1 MQKLFII
8 VALLTAL
15 FNGSFR
21 EVANHADFASLTETQ
36 KLSKEHPQQ
45 QVDYSQLLQLTKKD
59 ITLKFG
65 KNYEE
70 GTTTIEQSH
79 IIFPTIYY
87 PKEKLT
93 FVFGDEQENSSV
105 RQIIVAAGEIQGV
118 TSGMNFAE
126 IKSRLGLG
134 EVQETWLGTEDNLA
148 YKLEYQLNGLTYS
161 FISTKPDGRASELVI
176 TEGK

>member
-8 VALLTAL
+8 IALLTAL

-21 EVANHADFASLTETQ
+21 EVANHASLTETQ
-36 KLSKEHPQQ
+36 KLAKEHLQQ

-59 ITLKFG
+59 IVLKFG
-65 KNYEE
+65 NIYEE
-70 GTTTIEQSH
+70 GTATIEQSH

-87 PKEKLT
+87 PKDKLT
-93 FVFGDEQENSSV
+93 FVFGDEQENSSL
-105 RQIIVAAGEIQGV
+105 RQIIVAAGEIQGA
-118 TSGMNFAE
+118 TPGMNFAE
-126 IKSRLGLG
+126 IKNRLGPR

-161 FISTKPDGRASELVI
+161 FISTKSDGRASELVI
-176 TEGK
+176 TEVD